1 MTGEEHVA
9 LVMGE
14 IAPEDPV
21 LVRVHSQCLTGD
33 VFGSV
38 RCDCGAQLET
48 ALERIAAEGR
58 GVLLYLLQEGRGIGL
73 INKLRAYELQDEGA
87 DTVEANQRLG
97 FPPDQ
102 RDYGVG
108 AQILRD
114 LGVRRMRLMTNNPAK
129 FVGLEGYGLE
139 IIERVPL
146 EVPPT
151 EHTRRYLEAK
161 KRKMGHLLKMV

>member
-1 MTGEEHVA
+1 
-9 LVMGE
+9 MGE
-14 IAPEDPV
+14 LDPEVPV

-33 VFGSV
+33 VFGSS
-38 RCDCGAQLET
+38 RCDCGSQLET
-48 ALERIAAEGR
+48 AMERIAAEKR

-73 INKLRAYELQDEGA
+73 VNKLCAYELQDGGA

-97 FPPDQ
+97 FLPDQ
-102 RDYGVG
+102 RDYGMG

-129 FVGLEGYGLE
+129 YVAMGGYGLE
-139 IIERVPL
+139 IVERVPL

-161 KRKMGHLLKMV
+161 KTKMGHLLKMV